1 MKVSAAVQVGRQNLQ
16 VKEFDV
22 DGPAAAAD
30 GALLRVEASGMCGS
44 DYEQYNG
51 EFADVGFHVYPV
63 IPGHEPV
70 GRIEAIG
77 ETTAQLWG
85 VAAGDLVAVE
95 PFCPCGICARC
106 TEGQYQLC
114 KNRFLY
120 GFSSTE
126 IGSGLWGGFA
136 EYMQLR
142 PNSVVHKIPDGVSAH
157 DAVLFNPLGAGF
169 EWSVRAAGTQIGDT
183 VLILGPGQRGLAGVI
198 AAREA
203 GAGQVIVTGRGSDA
217 HRLEL
222 ARQFGASTVIDVD
235 AENTVE
241 RVHALTSGEGAD
253 RVIDTT
259 PYATQPVL
267 DAIEA
272 VRPGGTIVSAGL
284 KARSVPSLD
293 TDKLV
298 LRDVTLRGVIGVKSW
313 AYRQA
318 IRIIASKRYPLH
330 LMHTHTVGLDRV
342 ADGILTLAGKVD
354 DAQAIHVTVF
364 PGGEPR

>member
-1 MKVSAAVQVGRQNLQ
+1 MKVSAAVQSGPHDLRVE
-16 VKEFDV
+16 EFDI
-22 DGPAAAAD
+22 DPAAIESG

-51 EFADVGFHVYPV
+51 EFADVGFHTFPV

-70 GRIEAIG
+70 GRIEAI
-77 ETTAQLWG
+77 EARTAQRWG
-85 VAAGDLVAVE
+85 VTAGDLVAVE
-95 PFCPCGICARC
+95 PFCPCGICVRC

-120 GFSSTE
+120 GFSSTGV
-126 IGSGLWGGFA
+126 GSGLWGGFA
-136 EYMQLR
+136 EYMQLQ
-142 PNSVVHKIPDGVSAH
+142 PNSVVHKIPEGVSAH

-203 GAGQVIVTGRGSDA
+203 GAGLVIITGRGSDA

-222 ARQFGASTVIDVD
+222 AKQFGASAVIDVD
-235 AENTVE
+235 AESTVE
-241 RVHALTSGEGAD
+241 RVRELTGGEGAD

-284 KARSVPSLD
+284 KARSVPSFN
-293 TDKLV
+293 TDRLV

-318 IRIIASKRYPLH
+318 IRIIAAKRYPLH
-330 LMHTHTVGLDRV
+330 LMHTHNVGLDNV
-342 ADGILTLAGKVD
+342 AEGILTLAGKVEG
-354 DAQAIHVTVF
+354 AQAIHVTVF
-364 PGGEPR
+364 PGSDPR